1 MGAELSKYQQFEMA
15 RMARTELREHPKN
28 PRVLLPAQGK
38 RLKGKMK
45 QVGLL
50 QPIIWNKRSGFL
62 LGGHQRLGV
71 LDALEKFDPA
81 TGAHDYLLDVAVV
94 DLEERRELEMLV
106 FLNNASAQGVWETD
120 LLASIN
126 LDSGVDFGSMGFDRI
141 DVDLLFDGDAR
152 FSELFVDE
160 APEAKEAKGTLE
172 KIKADR
178 KASTEALKDGN
189 TADFYF
195 VVVCKDQAEKDET
208 MKRLGVPVY
217 EQFVSADA
225 VLGCVP
231 EVEE

>member
-1 MGAELSKYQQFEMA
+1 MGAELSKYQQFEMV
-15 RMARTELREHPKN
+15 RMKRSALREHPKN
-28 PRVLLPAQGK
+28 PRVLLPSAGK

-50 QPIIWNKRSGFL
+50 QPVIWNKRSGWL

-71 LDALEKFDPA
+71 LDALEKYDGA
-81 TGAHDYLLDVAVV
+81 TGAHDYLLDVSVV

-106 FLNNASAQGVWETD
+106 FLNNPSAMGVWETD
-120 LLASIN
+120 LLAAIN
-126 LDSGVDFGSMGFDRI
+126 LDAGVDFASMGFDRM
-141 DVDLLFDGDAR
+141 DVDMLFDGDAR

-160 APEAKEAKGTLE
+160 AAEAKEAKGTLE

-178 KASTEALKDGN
+178 KASAEQLKEGN
-189 TADFYF
+189 SADFYF
-195 VVVCKDQAEKDET
+195 VVVCKDQDEKDEV

-225 VLGCVP
+225 VLGVAP
-231 EVEE
+231 ELEE

>member
-1 MGAELSKYQQFEMA
+1 MAELSKYQQFEMA
-15 RMARTELREHPKN
+15 RMQRSVLREHPKN
-28 PRVLLPAQGK
+28 PRVLLPSAGK

-50 QPIIWNKRSGFL
+50 QPIIWNRTSGYL
-62 LGGHQRLGV
+62 LGGHQRLSV
-71 LDALEKFDPA
+71 LDGLEKFDAA
-81 TGAHDYLLDVAVV
+81 TGANDYLLDVAVV
-94 DLEERRELEMLV
+94 DLDTRRELEMLV
-106 FLNNASAQGVWETD
+106 FLNNPSAQGVWETD
-120 LLASIN
+120 LLAEIN
-126 LDSGVDFGSMGFDRI
+126 LDAGVDFASMGFDKM
-141 DVDLLFDGDAR
+141 DVDMLFDGDAR

-178 KASTEALKDGN
+178 KIATDKLKEGN
-189 TADFYF
+189 SADFYF
-195 VVVCKDQAEKDET
+195 VVVCKDQDEKDEV

-225 VLGCVP
+225 VLGVAP